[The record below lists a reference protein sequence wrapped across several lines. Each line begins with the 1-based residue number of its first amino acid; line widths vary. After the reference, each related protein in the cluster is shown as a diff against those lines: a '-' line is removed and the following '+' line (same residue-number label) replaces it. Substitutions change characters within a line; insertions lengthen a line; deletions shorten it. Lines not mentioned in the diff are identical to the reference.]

1 MSNLILEDYGK
12 GFRKKKIIYVV
23 LKMGECVKIFNL
35 YFREGFKV
43 EKT

>member
-12 GFRKKKIIYVV
+12 GFRKKKDYIV

-35 YFREGFKV
+35 SFREGFKV